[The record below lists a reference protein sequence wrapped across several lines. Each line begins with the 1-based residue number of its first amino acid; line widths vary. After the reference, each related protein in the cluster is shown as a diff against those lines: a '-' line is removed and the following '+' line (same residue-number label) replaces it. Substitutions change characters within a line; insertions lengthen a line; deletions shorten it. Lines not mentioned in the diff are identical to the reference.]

1 MAGEPTEG
9 TALPPLVLIVDD
21 VDHGREICAEYLEF
35 RGFRVATA
43 VDGAEALDKAFSLL
57 PDVILMDLSLPVID
71 GWEATRRLKKDARTK
86 EIPVIALTAHAL
98 ASAHDSA
105 KEAGCDSVVT
115 KPCLPKDLEA
125 EVRRQL
131 EARDGTAGGRRG
143 S

>member
-1 MAGEPTEG
+1 MAEPTAG
-9 TALPPLVLIVDD
+9 TDSPLVLIVDD

-35 RGFRVATA
+35 RGFRIATA
-43 VDGAEALDKAFSLL
+43 ADGAEALDKAFALL

-71 GWEATRRLKKDARTK
+71 GWEATRRLKKDERTK
-86 EIPVIALTAHAL
+86 SIPVIALTAHAL

-131 EARDGTAGGRRG
+131 EAKGRTGR
-143 S
+143 

>member
-1 MAGEPTEG
+1 MAGKSTDG
-9 TALPPLVLIVDD
+9 TALPPLVLVVDD

-43 VDGAEALDKAFSLL
+43 VDGAEALDKAFELL

-71 GWEATRRLKKDARTK
+71 GWEATRRLKKDERTK

-98 ASAHDSA
+98 ASAHESA

-131 EARDGTAGGRRG
+131 AGREGTAGGRR